1 MEERIFIAL
10 GSNLGD
16 REANIREAIR
26 LAGEG
31 GGLMVVKVSPL
42 YESEPWG
49 QEDQPRFVNAV
60 MEARTGLKPHEL
72 LGYLKRIEAG
82 MGREKAEKWGPRIID
97 LDIIFYGARVV
108 KDEEIELPH
117 PRAHER
123 AFVMVPLSDI
133 APGLIDPLSGAPVSE
148 LAERLGKEGLRRM
161 ED

>member
-1 MEERIFIAL
+1 MEEKIFIAL

-16 REANIREAIR
+16 REANVREAVR

-31 GGLMVVKVSPL
+31 GGLTVVKISPL

-60 MEARTGLKPHEL
+60 MEARSELPPVEL
-72 LGYLKRIEAG
+72 LKYLKGIEAE

-108 KDEEIELPH
+108 KDEHVEVPH

-133 APGLIDPLSGAPVSE
+133 APWFIDPLSGAPVSE

-161 ED
+161 EE